1 MNSLNADLLIYDIS
15 QFIYS
20 CSNSKLIL
28 FEHTNTRYELKKKER
43 DPKRFTETTDIFNP
57 NPAVLL
63 KETAGF
69 QYLKDQYRGN

>member
-1 MNSLNADLLIYDIS
+1 MIRVILNSLNADLLIYDIS

-43 DPKRFTETTDIFNP
+43 ERPEKI
-57 NPAVLL
+57 
-63 KETAGF
+63 
-69 QYLKDQYRGN
+69 Y